1 MDHVGKAKSVMTW
14 GTLMAQRIP
23 AGDIQPRASF
33 ASHCLPSIPFL
44 GNGKPEGNSCK
55 AREVCQGS
63 SAGPHSRVEPTQGG
77 TEDKGTSEWPKGDTE
92 KSPQTPGH
100 CQPLLEWQDRIR
112 SVGSSVRLG
121 ILVTHPLDGSK
132 NPK

>member
-44 GNGKPEGNSCK
+44 GNGNQRGIPAKLVKCARDPLLGPTAEWSQHRVAQGIK
-55 AREVCQGS
+55 ASLSGPKGTQKRPLRAQGS
-63 SAGPHSRVEPTQGG
+63 ASPFWNSR
-77 TEDKGTSEWPKGDTE
+77 TESGVWAAVSGWEFW
-92 KSPQTPGH
+92 
-100 CQPLLEWQDRIR
+100 
-112 SVGSSVRLG
+112 
-121 ILVTHPLDGSK
+121 
-132 NPK
+132 